1 MKKSTMLLRA
11 ALIAIV
17 VSLGTISVQP
27 ANALS
32 VNQAFKYFRCM
43 ESILADGDSKPVAE
57 FICSY
62 LLK

>member
-1 MKKSTMLLRA
+1 MLIRA

-17 VSLGTISVQP
+17 VSLGTNSVQP

-43 ESILADGDSKPVAE
+43 ESMLVATGGNKAVAR
-57 FICSY
+57 FVCSS
-62 LLK
+62 LL